1 MKRSLIIVGLIAL
14 SMSAIAQ
21 KAYKLEFKPKQGEK
35 YDAVT
40 TIKSSSIT
48 QSMMGQ
54 KMEINTIYAIDM
66 LYEISKAA
74 ENTAINMT
82 YEKLAM
88 DMNVMGQNI
97 RMSTDESDNSKPGSK
112 TLKAI
117 KGSTISVSL
126 SPQGKVL
133 EVKGT
138 DELAERLG
146 GASEMEKE
154 TLKTFFNKESL
165 KSTMEQSFNFFPDK
179 PIKAGDAWEKAVT
192 VSSPYKMISNNK
204 YKLIKVENGLAYI
217 DVSGSVTTDGPQ
229 SLESNGMEMQV
240 NLTGD
245 QQGRF
250 VVDETTGTVKESEI
264 IQNLKGKMEM
274 MGQEIPMDIKNEIN
288 MKMIKQ

>member
-21 KAYKLEFKPKQGEK
+21 KAYKLKFKPKQGEK

-40 TIKSSSIT
+40 TIKSSIT

-66 LYEISKAA
+66 LYEISKVA
-74 ENTAINMT
+74 ENSAINMT

-112 TLKAI
+112 TLNAI

-250 VVDETTGTVKESEI
+250 VVDETSGTVKESEI

-288 MKMIKQ
+288 LKMVKK

>member
-1 MKRSLIIVGLIAL
+1 MKKFLIIVVLMAFSML
-14 SMSAIAQ
+14 SIAQ

-35 YDAVT
+35 YDALT
-40 TIKSSSIT
+40 TIRSSVT
-48 QSMMGQ
+48 QAMMGQ
-54 KMEINTIYAIDM
+54 KMEMNMVYAIDM
-66 LYEISKAA
+66 LYEISKVA
-74 ENTAINMT
+74 ENSAINMT
-82 YEKLAM
+82 YKKLAL

-97 RMSTDESDNSKPGSK
+97 KMSTDDSDDSRPGSK
-112 TLKAI
+112 SLKAI
-117 KGSTISVSL
+117 KGGTLSVL
-126 SPQGKVL
+126 ISPQGKVMD
-133 EVKGT
+133 VKGS
-138 DELAERLG
+138 EALAERMSD
-146 GASEMEKE
+146 ASEIEKE
-154 TLKTFFNKESL
+154 TLKTFIDKESL

-250 VVDETTGTVKESEI
+250 VVDETSGTVKESEI

-288 MKMIKQ
+288 LKMVKK